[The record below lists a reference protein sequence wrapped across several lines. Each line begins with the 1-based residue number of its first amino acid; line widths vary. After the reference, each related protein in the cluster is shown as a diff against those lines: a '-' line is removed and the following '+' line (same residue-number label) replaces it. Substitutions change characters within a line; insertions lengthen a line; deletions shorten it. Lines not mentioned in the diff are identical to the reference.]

1 MARAVALFDIVR
13 ARTGAL
19 AGASIAAVAI
29 CVSTAPSAL
38 AGPAPGDV
46 EGDYLDTLYGAGVI
60 NDGQEQQALTLGYL
74 TCALRQSGSQPVAG
88 TEVFLGAARLE
99 GLCNY
104 TPSPASIASQESMCS
119 QAGAWSVECSLAQG
133 TLQNTSGVGLQP
145 SMGDGV
151 VDPPFP

>member
-1 MARAVALFDIVR
+1 M
-13 ARTGAL
+13 
-19 AGASIAAVAI
+19 
-29 CVSTAPSAL
+29 

-46 EGDYLDTLYGAGVI
+46 EGAYLDTLYRAGVI
-60 NDGQEQQALTLGYL
+60 SNGQEQEALTLGYL
-74 TCALRQSGSQPVAG
+74 TCALRKSGSEPVAG

-99 GLCNY
+99 GLCKY
-104 TPSPASIASQESMCS
+104 TPSPSSIASQESMCS

-151 VDPPFP
+151 VTPPFP